1 MFGNGILLGI
11 EQRVVSTGMDDRLW
25 QSVLGEIELG
35 VSRAS
40 FATWFKNTA
49 LIKHEADEITVG
61 VPNIF
66 AKQQLESKFT
76 PLIKEILEKNG
87 VNAKSISY
95 TIHNNPATVRSA
107 KRDPKE
113 ATLSIQSA
121 KAQKTATKAPD
132 RTKLGLNDKYT
143 FSTFIVG
150 SSNELAYA
158 ACQAIVSS
166 PGTKYNPL
174 FIYGGVGLGKTHLI
188 QAVGNA
194 ILKKQPAAKIACISS
209 ETFINEFLQ
218 YIRFKKKGFADRYR
232 AVDVLIV
239 DDMQFIAGK
248 EKTQEEF
255 FHTFNALHQA
265 NKQIIISSD
274 KPPKSIPT
282 LTERL
287 RSRFEWGMTVDIQP
301 PDFETRCAI
310 LQAKANSQGVE
321 VPTETVEYLATH
333 VQTNIRELE
342 GALNQLLAYCEMRGL
357 EPDTETA
364 IALLSNARMRP
375 KHVNAKQIV
384 ERTASHFQIDLEE
397 LTGPKRD
404 KEIVVPRQIA
414 MYLLRNELHMSFP
427 KIAHSLGRKDHTTAI
442 HSVEKIEKAMRLDS
456 MIRDS
461 VNSIKERLYA

>member
-1 MFGNGILLGI
+1 MN
-11 EQRVVSTGMDDRLW
+11 DRLW

-35 VSRAS
+35 VSRAA
-40 FATWFKNTA
+40 FATWFKNTTLLKNEGNA
-49 LIKHEADEITVG
+49 VTVG

-66 AKQQLESKFT
+66 AKQQLETKFND
-76 PLIKEILEKNG
+76 LLKEVLGKNG
-87 VNAKSISY
+87 VEPATIVY
-95 TIHNNPATVRSA
+95 TIHTPTQKPVSSTNNKAASDRLPVDTIMKPA
-107 KRDPKE
+107 
-113 ATLSIQSA
+113 AT
-121 KAQKTATKAPD
+121 KTAAKTES
-132 RTKLGLNDKYT
+132 TGLNDRYT

-150 SSNELAYA
+150 SNNELAYA
-158 ACQAIVSS
+158 ACQAIVEN

-188 QAVGNA
+188 QAVGNG
-194 ILKKQPAAKIACISS
+194 ILKKQPKAKVAYISS

-287 RSRFEWGMTVDIQP
+287 RSRFEWGMTVDVQP

-310 LQAKANSQGVE
+310 LQTKASSHGV
-321 VPTETVEYLATH
+321 VLPTETVEYLATH
-333 VQTNIRELE
+333 IQTNIRELE

-364 IALLSNARMRP
+364 IALLSNARLRP

-384 ERTASHFQIDLEE
+384 ERTAKHFDIDIEDLV
-397 LTGPKRD
+397 GPKRD

-442 HSVEKIEKAMRLDS
+442 HSVDKIEKAMRLDA
-456 MIRDS
+456 MIRDN
-461 VNSIKERLYA
+461 VNTIKERLYA